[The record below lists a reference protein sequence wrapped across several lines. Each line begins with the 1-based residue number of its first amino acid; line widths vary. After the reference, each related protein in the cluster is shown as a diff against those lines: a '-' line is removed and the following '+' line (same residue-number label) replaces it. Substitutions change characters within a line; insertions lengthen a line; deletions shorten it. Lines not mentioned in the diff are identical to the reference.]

1 MTKNV
6 YEKVGQRFDNNDE
19 AVGNVLT
26 DYMNASQV
34 IQARL
39 NNVKKKKK
47 MLNSVQIARLKA

>member
-1 MTKNV
+1 MTENV